1 MLHLNLCANQGAV
14 GGGEVML
21 LAIAQAARSLGHE
34 VTIIAPE
41 QPCEVARE
49 AAALGFSTVAL
60 HGDST
65 AGYMRGLRRW
75 DARERTGILW
85 CNGLRPA
92 VATAGHRRRI
102 VHLHQEPHG
111 VQRVLMTIAR
121 VGSMVTLV
129 PSEFMGR
136 RIPRTRVLENW
147 VDEPPSTRD
156 SSVRRDLKSPVIGY
170 LGRLSSDKGVPILC
184 RAVATLRED
193 HRNPTLLLA
202 GESRFV
208 SEADATRVD
217 AAIAALGATAVRK
230 GWMERAEFFESV
242 DLAVFPSVWD
252 EPFGL
257 VVAEAMAARCPFVV
271 SDAGALPEVAGPGYP
286 FVAARDDA
294 GSLAAV
300 IEDALSEP
308 TEDVVDRAQQRWHV
322 KYSPEGGRERLHQL
336 LIDILRKGDGKS

>member
-1 MLHLNLCANQGAV
+1 MPHLNLCANQGAV

-34 VTIIAPE
+34 VTVIAPE
-41 QPCEVARE
+41 QPGEVARE

-60 HGDST
+60 PGDST
-65 AGYMRGLRRW
+65 AGYLRHLRRW

-102 VHLHQEPHG
+102 VHLHQEPQG
-111 VQRVLMTIAR
+111 VQRLLMSIAR
-121 VGSMVTLV
+121 TGSLATLV
-129 PSEFMGR
+129 PSEFMAR

-147 VDEPPSTRD
+147 VEEPSTTKDGSLPRD
-156 SSVRRDLKSPVIGY
+156 PQSPVIGY

-184 RAVATLRED
+184 EAVATLRERD
-193 HRNPTLLLA
+193 LNPTLLLA

-230 GWMERAEFFESV
+230 GWMERAEFFDSV

-257 VVAEAMAARCPFVV
+257 VAAEAMAARCPFVV

-286 FVAARDDA
+286 FIAVRNDVSSLATVIEAALANPRREFVEHVYERWSANYSPWA
-294 GSLAAV
+294 GSNRLKSLL
-300 IEDALSEP
+300 DAL
-308 TEDVVDRAQQRWHV
+308 TEDMPP
-322 KYSPEGGRERLHQL
+322 S
-336 LIDILRKGDGKS
+336 

>member
-1 MLHLNLCANQGAV
+1 MPHLNLCANQGSV

-21 LAIAQAARSLGHE
+21 FAIAQAARSLGHE
-34 VTIIAPE
+34 ATVIAPE
-41 QPCEVARE
+41 QPGEVARE

-60 HGDST
+60 PGDST
-65 AGYMRGLRRW
+65 AGYLRHLRRW
-75 DARERTGILW
+75 DARERNGILW

-111 VQRVLMTIAR
+111 VQHILMSIAR
-121 VGSMVTLV
+121 TGSMATLV
-129 PSEFMGR
+129 PSEFMAR

-147 VDEPPSTRD
+147 VEEPSGTKDGSIQRD
-156 SSVRRDLKSPVIGY
+156 PQSPVIGY

-184 RAVATLRED
+184 EAVATLGERD
-193 HRNPTLLLA
+193 LNPTLLLA

-217 AAIAALGATAVRK
+217 AAIATLGATAVRK
-230 GWMERAEFFESV
+230 GWMDRAEFFDSV

-257 VVAEAMAARCPFVV
+257 VAAEAMAARCPFVV

>member
-21 LAIAQAARSLGHE
+21 FAIARAARSLGHE
-34 VTIIAPE
+34 VTVIAPE
-41 QPCEVARE
+41 QPGEVARE

-60 HGDST
+60 PGYST
-65 AGYMRGLRRW
+65 AGYLRHLRRW

-92 VATAGHRRRI
+92 VATAGHGRRI

-111 VQRVLMTIAR
+111 VQRILLSIAR
-121 VGSMVTLV
+121 TGSMATLV

-136 RIPRTRVLENW
+136 RISCTRVLENW
-147 VDEPPSTRD
+147 VEEPSRTKD
-156 SSVRRDLKSPVIGY
+156 SSLPRDPQSPVIGY

-184 RAVATLRED
+184 EAVVTLRE
-193 HRNPTLLLA
+193 RNLNPTLLLA

-208 SEADATRVD
+208 SEADAARVD
-217 AAIAALGATAVRK
+217 EAIAALGTDALRK
-230 GWMERAEFFESV
+230 GWMDRAEFFASV

-257 VVAEAMAARCPFVV
+257 VAAEAMAARCPFVV

-286 FVAARDDA
+286 FIASRNDA
-294 GSLAAV
+294 SSLATA
-300 IEDALSEP
+300 IEAALREP
-308 TEDVVDRAQQRWHV
+308 GGAVVDQAHERWHV
-322 KYSPEGGRERLHQL
+322 KYSPGRGRERLNEL
-336 LIDILRKGDGKS
+336 LADVLARGDGAR